1 VAGYLPTFAR
11 LTTRRTDL
19 LARVHSNRVAHPPG
33 CAIGVGPGVVPLA
46 GGHYFTVLATS
57 PVERTKQRSYRGTAD
72 PRRAAPCWDG
82 SMSATTAISRRC
94 RERLASRRSRIAV
107 RYAARVAPG
116 SRHSQLSSWVS
127 SIHDVFHSVTD
138 EVRFTEH
145 LFGHLAQ
152 TPVHRVQAG
161 RQAPPTP
168 ICCLWCCPVTPST
181 LTSSSPHLR
190 CIIARPT
197 PQLLRP
203 VRVRTGRRNVLVRSR
218 QLERSAAEGPDNCGV
233 GDYPHGRPSPMFL
246 TSAASRWLLIL
257 DYL

>member
-94 RERLASRRSRIAV
+94 RERLASRRSRSGTPQGWPQ
-107 RYAARVAPG
+107 VAGTHSCLVG
-116 SRHSQLSSWVS
+116 SPLSMMYFTASPMRFAS
-127 SIHDVFHSVTD
+127 RSTCSATSRKL
-138 EVRFTEH
+138 RFTVFKLGGNH
-145 LFGHLAQ
+145 HQGLFAAYGA
-152 TPVHRVQAG
+152 
-161 RQAPPTP
+161 AP
-168 ICCLWCCPVTPST
+168 
-181 LTSSSPHLR
+181 
-190 CIIARPT
+190 
-197 PQLLRP
+197 
-203 VRVRTGRRNVLVRSR
+203 
-218 QLERSAAEGPDNCGV
+218 
-233 GDYPHGRPSPMFL
+233 
-246 TSAASRWLLIL
+246 
-257 DYL
+257 

>member
-138 EVRFTEH
+138 EVASRSTCSATSRKLRFTVVKLGGKH
-145 LFGHLAQ
+145 HQGLFAAYGA
-152 TPVHRVQAG
+152 
-161 RQAPPTP
+161 AP
-168 ICCLWCCPVTPST
+168 
-181 LTSSSPHLR
+181 
-190 CIIARPT
+190 
-197 PQLLRP
+197 
-203 VRVRTGRRNVLVRSR
+203 
-218 QLERSAAEGPDNCGV
+218 
-233 GDYPHGRPSPMFL
+233 
-246 TSAASRWLLIL
+246 
-257 DYL
+257 